1 MNELVQILK
10 NTRQHLMTGVSHMI
24 PFVVSGGILLAVSV
38 MLYGKGAVPDAATDP
53 NLKKLFDIGVAGLTL
68 MVPFLAA
75 YIGYSISDRAALAPC
90 AIGAWVGNSFGA
102 GFFGALIAGMIG
114 GLVVYY
120 LKKIP
125 VHKVL
130 RSVMPI
136 FIIPIVGTFITAG
149 IMMWGLGEPV
159 GALTANLTG
168 WLQQV
173 QPDGLLRWRPSL
185 LSVSQG
191 MQLWLEHLVYC
202 ASGGTG
208 ESRLFVRKEGEW
220 RFPALAPAEAQA
232 YLNALVDGYLLGMS
246 QPLLLLPESGGAWL
260 KACYDAEKDVILMDE
275 ETQQK
280 ARSKFLQTYEGN
292 MVVSGEGA
300 DIWYQRLWRSLE
312 PAHYEEII
320 AQTQRYLLPLY
331 RYHQSTQI

>member
-1 MNELVQILK
+1 MRRCE
-10 NTRQHLMTGVSHMI
+10 
-24 PFVVSGGILLAVSV
+24 
-38 MLYGKGAVPDAATDP
+38 PDR
-53 NLKKLFDIGVAGLTL
+53 
-68 MVPFLAA
+68 LAA
-75 YIGYSISDRAALAPC
+75 AGAAGRSAALAAFAAERLP
-90 AIGAWVGNSFGA
+90 
-102 GFFGALIAGMIG
+102 
-114 GLVVYY
+114 
-120 LKKIP
+120 
-125 VHKVL
+125 
-130 RSVMPI
+130 
-136 FIIPIVGTFITAG
+136 
-149 IMMWGLGEPV
+149 
-159 GALTANLTG
+159 
-168 WLQQV
+168 
-173 QPDGLLRWRPSL
+173 
-185 LSVSQG
+185 G

-232 YLNALVDGYLLGMS
+232 YLNELVDGYLLGMS

-331 RYHQSTQI
+331 RYHRSTQI

>member
-1 MNELVQILK
+1 MAE
-10 NTRQHLMTGVSHMI
+10 RQQAQSMEIDLQ
-24 PFVVSGGILLAVSV
+24 
-38 MLYGKGAVPDAATDP
+38 
-53 NLKKLFDIGVAGLTL
+53 
-68 MVPFLAA
+68 
-75 YIGYSISDRAALAPC
+75 C
-90 AIGAWVGNSFGA
+90 
-102 GFFGALIAGMIG
+102 G
-114 GLVVYY
+114 GL
-120 LKKIP
+120 
-125 VHKVL
+125 
-130 RSVMPI
+130 
-136 FIIPIVGTFITAG
+136 
-149 IMMWGLGEPV
+149 
-159 GALTANLTG
+159 NLTG

-220 RFPALAPAEAQA
+220 RFPPLAPAEAQA
-232 YLNALVDGYLLGMS
+232 YLNELVDGYLLGMS

-331 RYHQSTQI
+331 RYHRSTQI